1 MAQEAES
8 GGRMRHRWQD
18 HSGCCLSEKDL
29 GPRRERAG
37 RGAGRLWQEFAETA
51 RQEEGKGA
59 WGESMGGEIL
69 QGEPHLMVIL
79 QRGVKSPHLAARP
92 QFEAEV
98 ATHLQYDQRQVT

>member
-1 MAQEAES
+1 MGRKDEAP
-8 GGRMRHRWQD
+8 GGKTT
-18 HSGCCLSEKDL
+18 LAAAL
-29 GPRRERAG
+29 RRKIWALEG
-37 RGAGRLWQEFAETA
+37 RGQGEELGGCGRSSQTA
-51 RQEEGKGA
+51 RQEEGEGA

-98 ATHLQYDQRQVT
+98 ATHLQ